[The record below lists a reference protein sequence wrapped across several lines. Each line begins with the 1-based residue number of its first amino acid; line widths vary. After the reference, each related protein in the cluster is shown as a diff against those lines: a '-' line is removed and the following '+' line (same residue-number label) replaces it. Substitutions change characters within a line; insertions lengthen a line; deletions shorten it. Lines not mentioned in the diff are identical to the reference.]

1 MFLKDF
7 LLFTEYTDTRCN
19 KAEME
24 CLFPLF
30 MQPGNYVSGLASDW
44 RENLASH

>member
-7 LLFTEYTDTRCN
+7 YFFTEHADTPCN
-19 KAEME
+19 KPEME
-24 CLFPLF
+24 YLFPLF
-30 MQPGNYVSGLASDW
+30 MQPGNYVSGLASGW